1 MAGEAEAIR
10 TKIQGENLFHILPRK
25 QKSVFSEINER
36 GVDDITL
43 EFFYKPHT
51 ITLLL
56 VSIFV
61 VIYIA
66 FNRYI

>member
-1 MAGEAEAIR
+1 MAGSAQALR
-10 TKIQGENLFHILPRK
+10 TKLQSESLFHILPRK

-36 GVDDITL
+36 VVDDITL

-66 FNRYI
+66 FTR